1 MIKGHKLSI
10 MSIMSVDDHNYVLSA
25 TFPYLLIP
33 DCFHDLYSY
42 WPFLCVSPQWLHL
55 AWLACP
61 ALVPPPSPPPTPWMA
76 PALVPAPCPR
86 ARRVARCRP
95 APPKRWRC
103 LAEEKQNDRKK
114 EREWDERSKRKG
126 KMKHDNNAETR
137 WMGYLFVTKQLLS
150 FPTKSIGIW
159 MVREREG
166 RRKRNRVTWVENK
179 NPSLYNLSPKQ
190 STTGC
195 SAINM
200 SL

>member
-10 MSIMSVDDHNYVLSA
+10 MSNMSVDDHNYVLSA

-76 PALVPAPCPR
+76 PALAPAPCPR
-86 ARRVARCRP
+86 ARRAARCRP

-103 LAEEKQNDRKK
+103 LAEGKQNDRKK
-114 EREWDERSKRKG
+114 EREWDERRVEAKG
-126 KMKHDNNAETR
+126 
-137 WMGYLFVTKQLLS
+137 
-150 FPTKSIGIW
+150 
-159 MVREREG
+159 RERWSMTIMQRQDEW
-166 RRKRNRVTWVENK
+166 VTYLPLN
-179 NPSLYNLSPKQ
+179 NSFHSPQ
-190 STTGC
+190 R
-195 SAINM
+195 A
-200 SL
+200 